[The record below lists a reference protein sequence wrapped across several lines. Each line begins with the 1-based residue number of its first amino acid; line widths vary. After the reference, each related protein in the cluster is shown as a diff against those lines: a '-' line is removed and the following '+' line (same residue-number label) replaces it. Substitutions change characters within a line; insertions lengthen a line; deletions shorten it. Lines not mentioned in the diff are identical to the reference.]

1 MMASGVF
8 AGVHELNGLMI
19 ERMQQEKRL
28 EKKSSASDGLV
39 TKK

>member
-8 AGVHELNGLMI
+8 AGVHELQWAYDRKDAAG
-19 ERMQQEKRL
+19 KTL